1 VNFHLA
7 ERSRQIVYV
16 LVAVSEN
23 VSSRTAVG
31 GEFPIVP
38 QRRPNELAFEGP
50 GASGFAPSPDDH
62 ELTRRLAAAGA
73 VMGIDLDHIVLGGS
87 RHSETY
93 AGRGPREE
101 ATLGTWLA
109 ELISIS

>member
-1 VNFHLA
+1 MNFRLA

-38 QRRPNELAFEGP
+38 QGRPNGLAFEGP

-73 VMGIDLDHIVLGGS
+73 VMGIDLVDHIVLGGS
-87 RHSETY
+87 RHSETTNDEVFDGY
-93 AGRGPREE
+93 GVTR
-101 ATLGTWLA
+101 LW
-109 ELISIS
+109 